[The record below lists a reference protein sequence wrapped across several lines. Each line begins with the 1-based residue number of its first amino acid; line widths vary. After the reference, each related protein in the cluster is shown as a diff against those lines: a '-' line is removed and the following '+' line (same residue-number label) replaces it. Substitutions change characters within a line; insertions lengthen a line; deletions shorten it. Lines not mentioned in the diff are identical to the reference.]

1 MPESVPEKDPINIM
15 FAAKLMR
22 LRNSLGLS
30 RPKMATLLGVPPT
43 TLKNY
48 ELNYRKAPVS
58 LLITINQ
65 NEQLKQFSAYLLDMN
80 SPVDSLP
87 ISKQ

>member
-1 MPESVPEKDPINIM
+1 MTNPIAVCDASNQLL
-15 FAAKLMR
+15 ASKLYR
-22 LRNSLGLS
+22 LRKHLKLS
-30 RPKMATLLGVPPT
+30 RPKMAMLLQIPPT

-48 ELNYRKAPVS
+48 ELNYRKAPAT
-58 LLITINQ
+58 LLIAINQ
-65 NEQLKQFSAYLLDMN
+65 HEQLKQFSAYLLDMN